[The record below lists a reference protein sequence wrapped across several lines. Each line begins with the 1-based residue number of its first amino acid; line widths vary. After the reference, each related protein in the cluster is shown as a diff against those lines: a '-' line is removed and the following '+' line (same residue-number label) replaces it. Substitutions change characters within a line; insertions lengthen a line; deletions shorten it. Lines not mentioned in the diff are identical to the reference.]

1 MEGEGS
7 PVIDIVGD
15 TSKAL
20 LLEASMTSSLS
31 NASSGGATSD
41 VVKAEAEDA
50 MDSHE
55 LAQSY
60 DFRTSLVS
68 VWRIRQLESLRYFV
82 EGSARELGEESV
94 LEPIDDEAIVFE
106 EFFVVGL
113 RMPPHPAL
121 MEILLKFQVHLHQL
135 TLNAIA
141 QLFKYFWA
149 MLSFGGEPSSDGFAQ
164 RYELNYQLKKVVVDD
179 FEKFKQ
185 FLVINF
191 HAKQGGEAGL
201 TPAIKN
207 KWSAG
212 WMKA

>member
-20 LLEASMTSSLS
+20 LPEASMTSSS
-31 NASSGGATSD
+31 SDASSGGATSD
-41 VVKAEAEDA
+41 VAKAGAEDA

-60 DFRTSLVS
+60 D
-68 VWRIRQLESLRYFV
+68 
-82 EGSARELGEESV
+82 LGEEIV

-106 EFFVVGL
+106 LFFVVGL

-121 MEILLKFQVHLHQL
+121 AKILLKFWVHLHQL
-135 TLNAIA
+135 TPNAIA

-149 MLSFGGEPSSDGFAQ
+149 MLSFGGESSSDRFAQ
-164 RYELNYQLKKVVVDD
+164 RYELHYQLKKVVVED
-179 FEKFKQ
+179 FEKFQQ

-191 HAKQGGEAGL
+191 HAKQGSEVGL